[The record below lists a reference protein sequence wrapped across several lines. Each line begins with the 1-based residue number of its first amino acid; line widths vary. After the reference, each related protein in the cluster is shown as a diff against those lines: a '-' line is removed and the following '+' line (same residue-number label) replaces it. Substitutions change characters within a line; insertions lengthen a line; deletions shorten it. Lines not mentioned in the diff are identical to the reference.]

1 MDSEFSSGGEGEDS
15 GTMAEITDP
24 ATQVDY
30 IFNILLIGDS
40 GVGKT
45 DLIGRL
51 CDEGFK
57 TKFFA
62 TIGKGQGSGHNIFN
76 LSQIIKYI

>member
-1 MDSEFSSGGEGEDS
+1 MESDFSSGE
-15 GTMAEITDP
+15 AEVETDGIGDE
-24 ATQVDY
+24 AGFDY

-51 CDEGFK
+51 VDEDFT

-62 TIGKGQGSGHNIFN
+62 TIGKFPNSDWDPN
-76 LSQIIKYI
+76 

>member
-1 MDSEFSSGGEGEDS
+1 MLEAEADLSISSGDGEGEAEVMDS
-15 GTMAEITDP
+15 TPEEVFDS
-24 ATQVDY
+24 V
-30 IFNILLIGDS
+30 FNVLLIGDS

-51 CDEGFK
+51 CDEDFT

-62 TIGKGQGSGHNIFN
+62 TIGRLREH
-76 LSQIIKYI
+76 LET